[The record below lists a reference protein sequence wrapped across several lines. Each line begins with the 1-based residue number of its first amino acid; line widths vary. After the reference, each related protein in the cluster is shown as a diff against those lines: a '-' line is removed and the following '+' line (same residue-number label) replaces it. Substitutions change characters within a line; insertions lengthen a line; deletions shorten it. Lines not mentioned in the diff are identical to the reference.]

1 MLTANRQD
9 AMDANI
15 IIVDD
20 EQDFLDSIRR
30 GLATS
35 GYRSVR
41 AEADPRAAAAL
52 FDQGAEFDIALVDIT
67 MPGMSGMDLL
77 NRIKAVSPQT
87 ECIMVTAIDEARV
100 AVDCL
105 KNGAYDYLVKPIS
118 KEDLLKSV
126 RRALERKHLFDLI
139 DLGKRKTLPA
149 LVHREAFRSIITRSE
164 HMQRILREA
173 ELHARSD
180 VPILISGE
188 TGTGKELL
196 ARAIHQASTRSR
208 QRFTAI
214 NMDALDATLFGAEFF
229 GFIRGAFT
237 GADKDRAGFLEETHR
252 GTLFLDEIGNLPYE
266 LQGKLLRVLQSG
278 EFIKLGANRPQQTD
292 IRVIA
297 ATNEDLEK
305 LMARKRFRK
314 DLYYRLRGAWIDLPP
329 LRQRP
334 EDIPLL
340 TEHFCREFCLASK
353 TRECKVEDEAMDS
366 LMAYAFP
373 GNIRELKAIVQ
384 AALNLSR
391 CRGLFNSHLPKSVR
405 RPPKTAAAPVTHG
418 PDDIVSLAENEKRHI
433 LRAYQAAGGNKSQAA
448 RILDISLSTLRRKI
462 QTYGIE

>member
-1 MLTANRQD
+1 
-9 AMDANI
+9 MDANI

-41 AEADPRAAAAL
+41 AETDPRAAAAL
-52 FDQGAEFDIALVDIT
+52 FDQGTEFDIALVDIT
-67 MPGMSGMDLL
+67 MPGMSGMELL
-77 NRIKAVSPQT
+77 GRIKAASPQT

-100 AVDCL
+100 AVECL
-105 KNGAYDYLVKPIS
+105 KTGAYDYLVKPIS

-126 RRALERKHLFDLI
+126 NRALERKHLFDLI
-139 DLGKRKTLPA
+139 DLGKRRTLPQ
-149 LVHREAFRSIITRSE
+149 LTHREAFRPIITRCE

-196 ARAIHQASTRSR
+196 ARAIHQASTRSL

-252 GTLFLDEIGNLPYE
+252 GTLFLDEIGNLPFE

-340 TEHFCREFCLASK
+340 AEHFCREFCQASK
-353 TRECKVEDEAMDS
+353 TRECKVEDEALDS
-366 LMAYAFP
+366 LLAYDFP

-384 AALNLSR
+384 ASLNLSR
-391 CRGLFNSHLPKSVR
+391 CRGLFNCHLPKAVR
-405 RPPKTAAAPVTHG
+405 RHPPTAASHVTAG
-418 PDDIVSLAENEKRHI
+418 QDDIVALAENEKRHI
-433 LRAYQAAGGNKSQAA
+433 LRAYQATGGNKSQAA
-448 RILDISLSTLRRKI
+448 RILDISLSTLRRKLDA
-462 QTYGIE
+462 YGIR